1 MGLLAELDAAGV
13 HLTRERD
20 HLRVRGGPGASLAAY
35 TERIREMKPALLALL
50 REREVIADLVDQLV
64 AGWDWLDGHPQ
75 HPEHEAFLSRWL
87 DRLSTYE
94 QTYAAHHEHGE
105 APCLAS

>member
-1 MGLLAELDAAGV
+1 MSVDLLAELEAAGV
-13 HLTRERD
+13 HLTRND
-20 HLRVRGGPGASLAAY
+20 DVLRVRSKPGVDPAPY
-35 TERIREMKPALLALL
+35 RERIHEAKPALLALL

-87 DRLSTYE
+87 CRLSTYE
-94 QTYAAHHEHGE
+94 RAYAAHHEQGE
-105 APCLAS
+105 E